1 MPNCAIYVCMHSIFA
16 YEIPVNFL
24 DHYKKQIQ
32 KEYPNSFINNLK
44 GRADSQ
50 YLYYFEG
57 SFYPDKSI
65 LIGPFRPGQWRNE

>member
-44 GRADSQ
+44 PMVNIFIISRVR
-50 YLYYFEG
+50 
-57 SFYPDKSI
+57 SI
-65 LIGPFRPGQWRNE
+65 PIKAS